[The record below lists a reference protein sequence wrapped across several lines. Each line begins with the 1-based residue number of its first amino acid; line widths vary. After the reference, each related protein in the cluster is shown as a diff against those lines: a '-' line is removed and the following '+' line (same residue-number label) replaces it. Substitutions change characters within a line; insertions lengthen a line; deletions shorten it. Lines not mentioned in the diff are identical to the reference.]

1 MARFERSPW
10 GRPKRSYWLADLSH
24 QTRDDQAHRQDKET
38 HGKPLAQPYTPFFVH
53 HQTIHRRNSMTRRQI
68 AALLIEKII
77 IACLLAAL
85 AVWAYKQGYHL

>member
-1 MARFERSPW
+1 
-10 GRPKRSYWLADLSH
+10 
-24 QTRDDQAHRQDKET
+24 
-38 HGKPLAQPYTPFFVH
+38 
-53 HQTIHRRNSMTRRQI
+53 MTRRQI